1 MSTSDPDP
9 ADPILDAERHRRL
22 ADEALRRVGFAREL
36 ERIMTSLGLDLLD
49 RATELSAGAIES
61 AMGEIGVLV
70 GADRVYVFEFD
81 DEADTLSNTFE
92 WCAPGV
98 APVIDML
105 QDLPRSVYPWAM
117 RQLDEQELVVTRIG
131 DLPAEASAEREIL
144 SEQEIQAVMWI
155 PLQREGRTGGFVGF
169 DQVSVEQEWTEYD
182 ERALRYL
189 GSTLSLAVARY
200 HSQVALRESE
210 ERLQRFAANL
220 DVAMFIAD
228 QDLTH
233 GEFLNPAFTELT
245 GIAPEAFRND
255 PAQLRR
261 IVHPD
266 DLPELDLQLR
276 RFVSSLADPDVAAPT
291 LDRTFRL
298 TGHDRTRW
306 VRLRAFALDER
317 DGRRRIGALLDDV
330 TQVRTLHDTLTG
342 AFDRVAAA
350 NRAKTEFLS
359 RMSHE
364 LRSPLQ
370 GTLGFLELLRL
381 DPDSPDRA
389 TFIDHAERSARHLVD
404 LIDDLLLIGRIEAG
418 RLELDAAPVR
428 LGALV
433 SEIVALH
440 APSSADRGIE
450 VTVDLR
456 HETSVRTDERR
467 LGQVLGNLVSN
478 AIKYSRPGGTVTV
491 VVHQEGAEPV
501 IEVVDSGPGISE
513 ENLARIFVPFERLDA
528 ERRGIAGTG
537 IGLVVVEQLAVALGA
552 RLEVESTVG
561 VGSTFRVL
569 LPQRAHDESAAGNRP
584 DFRLL
589 LVEDSRESRLV
600 IQSALRR
607 IDGVHLQIAD
617 DLEAGFA
624 AAVLDRPDLV
634 LLDRH
639 LPDGDGIDAIP
650 RLLALAD
657 AEHPVRVAVVS
668 ADAEPESRARA
679 VRAGATAYF
688 VKPIRLSELIE
699 FVTEQLDRRRAEA

>member
-1 MSTSDPDP
+1 MSTSEPDP

-22 ADEALRRVGFAREL
+22 ADEALRRVEFAREL

-49 RATELSAGAIES
+49 RSTELSASAIES
-61 AMGEIGVLV
+61 AMGDIGELV

-81 DEADTLSNTFE
+81 DGTDTLSNTFE

-98 APVIDML
+98 EPVIDML

-117 RQLDEQELVVTRIG
+117 RQLAEQELVVTRIA

-144 SEQEIQAVMWI
+144 ADQQIQAVMWI
-155 PLQREGRTGGFVGF
+155 PLQREGRTVGFVGF
-169 DQVSVEQEWTEYD
+169 DQVSVVAEWTEYD
-182 ERALRYL
+182 ERALRHF

-200 HSQVALRESE
+200 RSQVALRESE

-228 QDLTH
+228 QDLAH
-233 GEFLNPAFTELT
+233 GEFLNPAYTELT
-245 GIAPEAFRND
+245 GISPEAFRSD
-255 PAQLRR
+255 PAQLLT

-266 DLPELDLQLR
+266 DAPELDLQLR
-276 RFVSSLADPDVAAPT
+276 RFLVTLADPGVSSPT

-298 TGHDRTRW
+298 TAREQLRW
-306 VRLRAFALDER
+306 VRLRAFALDEG
-317 DGRRRIGALLDDV
+317 DGRRRVGALLDDV
-330 TQVRTLHDTLTG
+330 TEVRRLHDTLTG
-342 AFDRVAAA
+342 ALDRVAAA

-381 DPDSPDRA
+381 EPDSPDRE
-389 TFIDHAERSARHLVD
+389 TFIDHAERSARHLVE
-404 LIDDLLLIGRIEAG
+404 LIDDLLLVGRIEAG
-418 RLELDAAPVR
+418 RLELDHSRVD

-433 SEIVALH
+433 RDVVELH
-440 APSSADRGIE
+440 VPMSADRAVDVSVE
-450 VTVDLR
+450 VRSDAT
-456 HETSVRTDERR
+456 VRTDERR
-467 LGQVLGNLVSN
+467 LGQILGNLVSN
-478 AIKYSRPGGTVTV
+478 AIKYCRVGGTVTV
-491 VVHQEGAEPV
+491 VVRHDGAEPV
-501 IEVVDSGPGISE
+501 IEVVDTGPGISE

-528 ERRGIAGTG
+528 ERQGIAGTG
-537 IGLVVVEQLAVALGA
+537 IGLVVVEQLASALGA
-552 RLEVESTVG
+552 RLEVESTLG
-561 VGSTFRVL
+561 VGSTFRVV
-569 LPQRAHDESAAGNRP
+569 LPSPPDDASTTEPTRAGRV
-584 DFRLL
+584 L
-589 LVEDSRESRLV
+589 LVEDSLESRLV
-600 IQSALRR
+600 IESALRR
-607 IDGVHLQIAD
+607 VDGVQLRTAV

-650 RLLALAD
+650 RFSALAD

-688 VKPIRLSELIE
+688 VKPIRLKELVD
-699 FVTEQLDRRRAEA
+699 FVSDQLDRLRAER